1 MINKSTLQFLD
12 LYLLIDISEK
22 NENIL
27 NHFNGKMS
35 DLFIFLQSHQSQGY
49 CDATIRFF
57 NTRPEDHNNLEE
69 HFGKFIWEPVYL
81 KKTYTSLE
89 NQLQLVYRKF
99 SELNKTHYPAEI
111 YDSFVIVLT
120 DRINENL
127 KFNVKTFE
135 MNKYLFYL
143 GDLSVENIAKLNS
156 FTSASNKIVFSNDRI
171 LLLDIIF
178 SYLETIVVNMSN
190 LKESLVEGP
199 KFITKL
205 RLLEKLISYTG
216 FKRGSTNKSEF
227 LSNEIIEFELA
238 FNSFLSDIYTK
249 TEPVIAT
256 ANSEDDWKTEPVIA
270 AANSEDDWKTEP
282 VIAAANSEDDW
293 KTQPVIAAANSE
305 DDWMNDLAN
314 YVDDLMNEPVI
325 ALEDD
330 LNLDLDLATLLNLFF
345 KKNPIFKSQIIN
357 SIDKTTIDQFKNSI
371 HAIKNRGRVKL
382 E

>member
-238 FNSFLSDIYTK
+238 FNSFLSDIYTN
-249 TEPVIAT
+249 TE
-256 ANSEDDWKTEPVIA
+256 
-270 AANSEDDWKTEP
+270 
-282 VIAAANSEDDW
+282 
-293 KTQPVIAAANSE
+293 PVIAAANSE

-345 KKNPIFKSQIIN
+345 KKNPIFKSQIID